1 MAGVAAALGV
11 FGRGD
16 GAFET
21 VTSVRGET
29 YRIATDGVY
38 ANSALQ
44 LVAEGVGWD
53 VFTLLVAVPA
63 LLIAVPFVARGSFP
77 ATLVATGGM
86 GYLVYLHLEYAVTW
100 AFGPMFILFV
110 STLAASLV
118 GLLGAA
124 AVLARAGLAD
134 RFDQRFPRRAWA
146 GLSLGMSLLL
156 VVMWSGRIAD
166 ALAAAT
172 PVLHGESTMTV
183 QALDLGLVVPISVV
197 IAVAAL
203 ARHPIGLAAAAAFAV
218 TFVMMSAA
226 IAAMMISS
234 WIVTGVPAV
243 EPIVVFTLASVA
255 ASILLSRMLA
265 SVNDSVSREA
275 AARPRVVEP
284 YLSSP

>member
-1 MAGVAAALGV
+1 
-11 FGRGD
+11 
-16 GAFET
+16 
-21 VTSVRGET
+21 
-29 YRIATDGVY
+29 
-38 ANSALQ
+38 
-44 LVAEGVGWD
+44 
-53 VFTLLVAVPA
+53 
-63 LLIAVPFVARGSFP
+63 
-77 ATLVATGGM
+77 
-86 GYLVYLHLEYAVTW
+86 
-100 AFGPMFILFV
+100 
-110 STLAASLV
+110 
-118 GLLGAA
+118 
-124 AVLARAGLAD
+124 
-134 RFDQRFPRRAWA
+134 
-146 GLSLGMSLLL
+146 
-156 VVMWSGRIAD
+156 MWSGRIAD

-234 WIVTGVPAV
+234 WMVTGVPAV